1 MAGVIVVNN
10 AQENNPMSLREK
22 LRKLEPREK
31 EQQVNWEEK
40 RLAWLASVA
49 ELYRKIEE
57 WFKPLI
63 DENLMQTERTD
74 KQLDDGPLGVYEIPQ
89 LEVAMG
95 DKTVIFEPI
104 ARNVIGAQGRIDLY
118 VRGYKEE
125 KWFLLRFEESD
136 GKSNWEL
143 CKSTNKF
150 DRKNFDKASLETL
163 FEQWVTV

>member
-1 MAGVIVVNN
+1 
-10 AQENNPMSLREK
+10 MSLKEK
-22 LRKLEPREK
+22 LKKLEEKEK
-31 EQQVNWEEK
+31 EQVVNWEEK
-40 RLAWLASVA
+40 RRIWLSSVA
-49 ELYRKIEE
+49 ELYQKIEQ

-63 DENLMQTERTD
+63 DENLMQLERTD
-74 KQLDDGPLGVYEIPQ
+74 KQLDDGPLGEYGIPQ

-125 KWFLLRFEESD
+125 KWFLLRFEESEN
-136 GKSNWEL
+136 KSSWEL

-150 DRKNFDKASLETL
+150 DRKPLNKSNLETL
-163 FEQWVTV
+163 FEQWITV